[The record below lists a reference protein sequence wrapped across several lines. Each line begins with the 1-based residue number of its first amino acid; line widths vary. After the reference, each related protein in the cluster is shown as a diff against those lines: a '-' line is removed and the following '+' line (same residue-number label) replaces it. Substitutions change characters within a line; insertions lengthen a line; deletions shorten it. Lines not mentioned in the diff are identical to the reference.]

1 MDGADSGVIETNAA
15 GRVTTEGELI
25 VIYWVRSYDSVFM
38 ASHEAQ
44 DTVTTE
50 FTAVHR
56 GWDELI
62 NWRTEAR
69 EHGSIGS
76 CDRVDSTT
84 LLKVHTLPVFNG
96 T

>member
-1 MDGADSGVIETNAA
+1 MTGTDFALLEEYFGVEGADSRIIETNAT
-15 GRVTTEGELI
+15 GWVTTEGELI

-56 GWDELI
+56 GWDQLAD
-62 NWRTEAR
+62 RDA
-69 EHGSIGS
+69 EHGFIES
-76 CDRVDSTT
+76 CDRVD
-84 LLKVHTLPVFNG
+84 
-96 T
+96 